1 MMIVAK
7 QFQYLKR
14 TKLQTLLSMKKLTL
28 SLSLLVLAAFMFFQF
43 TPKNADEHFFKTN
56 LRIVIQDDLGNIQ
69 EGATVT
75 LYGSNE
81 DYRKSEN
88 PVAES
93 QVTDDKGRVTFKD
106 LEPKVYH
113 VYAEKGKMNN
123 NNLGVQTDT
132 LVAKKLNKVAIVI
145 Q

>member
-1 MMIVAK
+1 M
-7 QFQYLKR
+7 R
-14 TKLQTLLSMKKLTL
+14 KLTL
-28 SLSLLVLAAFMFFQF
+28 ALSLLVVSAFMFFQF
-43 TPKNADEHFFKTN
+43 TPKAEDNQFLKTN

-75 LYGSNE
+75 LYGNKD

-88 PVAES
+88 PIADS
-93 QVTDDKGRVTFKD
+93 QVTDKKGRVTFKD

-113 VYAEKGKMNN
+113 VHAEKGKMNN

-132 LVAKKLNKVAIVI
+132 LEAKKLNKVAIVI

>member
-1 MMIVAK
+1 MNSNFI
-7 QFQYLKR
+7 
-14 TKLQTLLSMKKLTL
+14 TMKKTKIA
-28 SLSLLVLAAFMFFQF
+28 LSLLVISAFMFFQF
-43 TPKNADEHFFKTN
+43 VPKSEDSQFFKTN
-56 LRIVIQDDLGNIQ
+56 LRIVIQDDLGNTQ

-75 LYGSNE
+75 LYGSND
-81 DYRKSEN
+81 DYRESKN

-93 QVTDDKGRVTFKD
+93 QITDSKGRVTFKD

-123 NNLGVQTDT
+123 NNLGVKTDT

>member
-1 MMIVAK
+1 M
-7 QFQYLKR
+7 R
-14 TKLQTLLSMKKLTL
+14 KLTL
-28 SLSLLVLAAFMFFQF
+28 ALSSLVVSAFMFFQF
-43 TPKNADEHFFKTN
+43 TPKAEDDQFLKTN

-75 LYGSNE
+75 LYGNKD

-88 PVAES
+88 PIADP
-93 QVTDDKGRVTFKD
+93 QVTDKKGRVTFKD

-113 VYAEKGKMNN
+113 VHAEKGKMNN

-132 LVAKKLNKVAIVI
+132 LEAKKLNIVAIVI

>member
-1 MMIVAK
+1 
-7 QFQYLKR
+7 
-14 TKLQTLLSMKKLTL
+14 MKKLTL
-28 SLSLLVLAAFMFFQF
+28 ALSLLIVSAFMFFQF
-43 TPKNADEHFFKTN
+43 TPKSEDAQLFKTN

-75 LYGSNE
+75 LYGNKD

-88 PVAES
+88 PVADA
-93 QVTDDKGRVTFKD
+93 QVTDKKGRVTFKD

-113 VYAEKGKMNN
+113 VHAEKGKMNN

-132 LVAKKLNKVAIVI
+132 LEAKKLNKVAIVI

>member
-1 MMIVAK
+1 
-7 QFQYLKR
+7 
-14 TKLQTLLSMKKLTL
+14 
-28 SLSLLVLAAFMFFQF
+28 MFFQF
-43 TPKNADEHFFKTN
+43 TPKTESNQFLKTN

-88 PVAES
+88 PVADS
-93 QVTDDKGRVTFKD
+93 QVTDKKGRVTFKD

-113 VYAEKGKMNN
+113 VHAEKGKMNN

-132 LVAKKLNKVAIVI
+132 LEGGKLNKVAIVI

>member
-1 MMIVAK
+1 
-7 QFQYLKR
+7 
-14 TKLQTLLSMKKLTL
+14 MKKLTIA
-28 SLSLLVLAAFMFFQF
+28 LSLLVVSAFMFFQF
-43 TPKNADEHFFKTN
+43 TPKSEDSQLFKTN
-56 LRIVIQDDLGNIQ
+56 LRITIQDDLGNIQ

-75 LYGSNE
+75 LYGNKD

-88 PVAES
+88 PVMDS

-106 LEPKVYH
+106 LEAKIYH
-113 VYAEKGKMNN
+113 VFAEKGDMNN

-132 LVAKKLNKVAIVI
+132 LEAKKLNKVAIVI

>member
-1 MMIVAK
+1 
-7 QFQYLKR
+7 
-14 TKLQTLLSMKKLTL
+14 MKKLTFAL
-28 SLSLLVLAAFMFFQF
+28 GLLVVSAFMFFQF
-43 TPKNADEHFFKTN
+43 TPKAEDSQLLKTN

-93 QVTDDKGRVTFKD
+93 QVTDKKGRVTFKD

-113 VYAEKGKMNN
+113 IHAEKGKMNN

-132 LVAKKLNKVAIVI
+132 LEGGKLNKVAIVI

>member
-1 MMIVAK
+1 
-7 QFQYLKR
+7 
-14 TKLQTLLSMKKLTL
+14 MKKLTFAL
-28 SLSLLVLAAFMFFQF
+28 SSLVVSAFLFFQF
-43 TPKNADEHFFKTN
+43 TPKAEDANFLKTN

-75 LYGSNE
+75 LYGNKD

-88 PVAES
+88 PIADS
-93 QVTDDKGRVTFKD
+93 QVTDKKGRVTFKD

-113 VYAEKGKMNN
+113 VHAEKGKMNN

-132 LVAKKLNKVAIVI
+132 LEEKKLNKVAIVI

>member
-1 MMIVAK
+1 
-7 QFQYLKR
+7 
-14 TKLQTLLSMKKLTL
+14 MKKLTFT
-28 SLSLLVLAAFMFFQF
+28 LSLLVVAAFMFFQF
-43 TPKNADEHFFKTN
+43 TPKTEDNQLLKTN

-75 LYGSNE
+75 LYGNKE

-93 QVTDDKGRVTFKD
+93 QVTDKKGRVTFKD

-113 VYAEKGKMNN
+113 IHAEKGKMNN

-132 LVAKKLNKVAIVI
+132 LEGGKLNKVAIVI

>member
-1 MMIVAK
+1 M
-7 QFQYLKR
+7 R
-14 TKLQTLLSMKKLTL
+14 KLTL
-28 SLSLLVLAAFMFFQF
+28 ALSLLVVSAFMFFQF
-43 TPKNADEHFFKTN
+43 TPKAEETQFFKTN

-75 LYGSNE
+75 LYGNKD

-88 PVAES
+88 PVTDS
-93 QVTDDKGRVTFKD
+93 QVTDKKGRVTFKD

-113 VYAEKGKMNN
+113 VHAEKGKMNN

-132 LVAKKLNKVAIVI
+132 LEAKKLNKVAIVI

>member
-1 MMIVAK
+1 
-7 QFQYLKR
+7 
-14 TKLQTLLSMKKLTL
+14 MKKLTFT
-28 SLSLLVLAAFMFFQF
+28 LSLLVVSAFLFFQF
-43 TPKNADEHFFKTN
+43 TPKNDNSQFLKTN

-75 LYGSNE
+75 LYGNND

-93 QVTDDKGRVTFKD
+93 QVTDKKGRVTFKD

-113 VYAEKGKMNN
+113 IHAEKGKMNN

-132 LVAKKLNKVAIVI
+132 LEGGKLNKVAIVI

>member
-1 MMIVAK
+1 M
-7 QFQYLKR
+7 R
-14 TKLQTLLSMKKLTL
+14 KLTL
-28 SLSLLVLAAFMFFQF
+28 ALSLLVVSAFMFFQF
-43 TPKNADEHFFKTN
+43 TPKAEHTQLFKTN

-75 LYGSNE
+75 LYGNKD

-88 PVAES
+88 PVADS
-93 QVTDDKGRVTFKD
+93 QVTDKKGRVTFKD

-113 VYAEKGKMNN
+113 VHAEKGKMNN

-132 LVAKKLNKVAIVI
+132 LEAKKLNKVAIVI

>member
-1 MMIVAK
+1 M
-7 QFQYLKR
+7 R
-14 TKLQTLLSMKKLTL
+14 KLTL
-28 SLSLLVLAAFMFFQF
+28 ALSLLVVSAFMFFQF
-43 TPKNADEHFFKTN
+43 TPKADDSQFLKTN

-75 LYGSNE
+75 LYGNKD

-88 PVAES
+88 PVAEP
-93 QVTDDKGRVTFKD
+93 QITDKKGRVTFKD
-106 LEPKVYH
+106 LEAKVYH
-113 VYAEKGKMNN
+113 VHAEKGKMNN

-132 LVAKKLNKVAIVI
+132 LEAKKLNKVAIVI